1 MLFNYRFPKHRAPQL
16 PSANTTNP
24 FVFAMDNSADSDPD
38 PAMCFRL
45 LAPVVKDAA
54 SRSGPRLGRLSI
66 NKVTLETPTFVAPA
80 SRGAVPHLSHDNLRD
95 HTNIK
100 GIYVALEDCKPL
112 KSSLSTLHS
121 INRHQSSRN
130 PLPMSQF
137 ITTRAPSAHSPPPP
151 RPLSLSSPPG
161 VSHLLQQQLQ
171 ILITHSP
178 S

>member
-1 MLFNYRFPKHRAPQL
+1 ME
-16 PSANTTNP
+16 
-24 FVFAMDNSADSDPD
+24 NSADPDPD
-38 PAMCFRL
+38 SAMCFRL

-100 GIYVALEDCKPL
+100 GIYVALEDCKLL
-112 KSSLSTLHS
+112 KSSPSTLHF
-121 INRHQSSRN
+121 INHHHQSSRN
-130 PLPMSQF
+130 PPPMSQS
-137 ITTRAPSAHSPPPP
+137 ITTRVPSAHSPPPP
-151 RPLSLSSPPG
+151 RPLFLYSPPG
-161 VSHLLQQQLQ
+161 VSHLSQQHLQ